1 MSNSTRAILAIRN
14 RWADDQD
21 FMVGRLTVIS
31 PLLRVPGTGCPSSG
45 ASPRPLHALR
55 EDRPAPPGRHSGT
68 NGNARVCFVCFPRF
82 SLVLCLLNGWC
93 FAARIFPS
101 RRGASDEH
109 IPQWICKERATK
121 PGAKRTAAL
130 WVAPSLACGFVARRS
145 QPHCGGCSLLAPR
158 HRPNWAQQN
167 TSHLGDTTLDRRH
180 SARAKAFALLRGRVL
195 RMRLWEVKGV
205 FVLIASGPCVNLTA
219 HCSGC

>member
-1 MSNSTRAILAIRN
+1 M
-14 RWADDQD
+14 Q
-21 FMVGRLTVIS
+21 
-31 PLLRVPGTGCPSSG
+31 
-45 ASPRPLHALR
+45 
-55 EDRPAPPGRHSGT
+55 
-68 NGNARVCFVCFPRF
+68 
-82 SLVLCLLNGWC
+82 LVLCLLNGWC

-167 TSHLGDTTLDRRH
+167 TSHLGDTTLAEGDGFGLRRRTGAGNGRQKYAAVSQTKQE
-180 SARAKAFALLRGRVL
+180 SAQK
-195 RMRLWEVKGV
+195 
-205 FVLIASGPCVNLTA
+205 IPASLT
-219 HCSGC
+219 

>member
-1 MSNSTRAILAIRN
+1 
-14 RWADDQD
+14 
-21 FMVGRLTVIS
+21 MVRKGARRGATPELKS
-31 PLLRVPGTGCPSSG
+31 QSSPSSV
-45 ASPRPLHALR
+45 APRR
-55 EDRPAPPGRHSGT
+55 
-68 NGNARVCFVCFPRF
+68 
-82 SLVLCLLNGWC
+82 LVLCLLNGWC

-167 TSHLGDTTLDRRH
+167 TSHLGDTTL
-180 SARAKAFALLRGRVL
+180 ARACCKSPFCSRSADAYIRELFENPCHVRADVGIRAPILPLSQQPLASAFAPTSLRNSSCHRQP
-195 RMRLWEVKGV
+195 RERQISIKR
-205 FVLIASGPCVNLTA
+205 
-219 HCSGC
+219 

>member
-1 MSNSTRAILAIRN
+1 M
-14 RWADDQD
+14 
-21 FMVGRLTVIS
+21 
-31 PLLRVPGTGCPSSG
+31 
-45 ASPRPLHALR
+45 
-55 EDRPAPPGRHSGT
+55 
-68 NGNARVCFVCFPRF
+68 
-82 SLVLCLLNGWC
+82 CLLNGWC

-167 TSHLGDTTLDRRH
+167 TSHLGDTTLAQRTVQGGSPPSTVSIPGSHFSWVVVSGTAAQRIAGCRKATVPIGCRRLEAT
-180 SARAKAFALLRGRVL
+180 SGATTFSIVRCVAQAGVCFACGNMSWLERISHGL
-195 RMRLWEVKGV
+195 
-205 FVLIASGPCVNLTA
+205 
-219 HCSGC
+219 

>member
-1 MSNSTRAILAIRN
+1 MASEGPTR
-14 RWADDQD
+14 
-21 FMVGRLTVIS
+21 
-31 PLLRVPGTGCPSSG
+31 
-45 ASPRPLHALR
+45 RP
-55 EDRPAPPGRHSGT
+55 
-68 NGNARVCFVCFPRF
+68 F
-82 SLVLCLLNGWC
+82 LVLCLLNGWC

-121 PGAKRTAAL
+121 PGAKRTVAL
-130 WVAPSLACGFVARRS
+130 RVAPSLACGFVARRS

-219 HCSGC
+219 HCSGCAFTGGQTRQACTSGIQKSTRSPLRPSWPGRVN

>member
-1 MSNSTRAILAIRN
+1 
-14 RWADDQD
+14 
-21 FMVGRLTVIS
+21 MVRKGARRGATPELKS
-31 PLLRVPGTGCPSSG
+31 QSSPSSV
-45 ASPRPLHALR
+45 APRR
-55 EDRPAPPGRHSGT
+55 
-68 NGNARVCFVCFPRF
+68 
-82 SLVLCLLNGWC
+82 LVLCLLNGWC

-167 TSHLGDTTLDRRH
+167 TSHLGDTTPEPVAKVRFVQERRCPH
-180 SARAKAFALLRGRVL
+180 PRIVRKTPATFPRMWASAL
-195 RMRLWEVKGV
+195 
-205 FVLIASGPCVNLTA
+205 
-219 HCSGC
+219 

>member
-1 MSNSTRAILAIRN
+1 
-14 RWADDQD
+14 
-21 FMVGRLTVIS
+21 MVGRLTVIS

-167 TSHLGDTTLDRRH
+167 TSHLGDTTLVWCLAYSWCFAAICDHLRSQSAQSFTKESLNTFVQEITKRRCP
-180 SARAKAFALLRGRVL
+180 RNTTT
-195 RMRLWEVKGV
+195 
-205 FVLIASGPCVNLTA
+205 C
-219 HCSGC
+219 